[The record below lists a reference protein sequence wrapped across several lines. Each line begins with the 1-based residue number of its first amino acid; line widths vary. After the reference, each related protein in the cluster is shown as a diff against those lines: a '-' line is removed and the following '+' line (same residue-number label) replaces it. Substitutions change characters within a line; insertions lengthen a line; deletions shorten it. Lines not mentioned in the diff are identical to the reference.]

1 MKTRSGIHA
10 RVDLAL
16 VERKLFESRA
26 KAQEAIAA
34 GLVHADGK
42 RVRKPSD
49 RIDPAARIE
58 ATPAYPWV
66 SRGGVKLA
74 AALDAFG
81 LDPSGHHC
89 LDVGASTG
97 GFTHVLL
104 ARGAAKVLCVDVGHD
119 QLHPHIAKD
128 PRVEAFEGMDVR
140 VMPEALWK
148 PPPSFMTCD
157 VSFIPLDRVLPTIL
171 PRSARNASLVLLIK
185 PQFEAGPGAASKG
198 VVKSGAIK
206 EQVCETIKNLVQ
218 NLDFR
223 LVGVMPSPITG
234 SDGNQEFLLGAMR
247 P

>member
-1 MKTRSGIHA
+1 MNTSSGSHGRA
-10 RVDLAL
+10 DVAL
-16 VERKLFESRA
+16 VELKLFESRT

-34 GLVHADGK
+34 GLVRADG
-42 RVRKPSD
+42 RRIRKPSD
-49 RIDPAARIE
+49 FIDPAAKIE

-74 AALDAFG
+74 AALDTFG

-89 LDVGASTG
+89 LDIGASTG

-104 ARGAAKVLCVDVGHD
+104 ARDAAKVLCVDVGHG
-119 QLHPHIAKD
+119 QLHPHVAGD

-140 VMPEALWK
+140 AMPNSLWE

-171 PRSARNASLVLLIK
+171 PRAARNARLVALIK
-185 PQFEAGPGAASKG
+185 PQFEAGRGAASKG
-198 VVKSGAIK
+198 IVKSDAIK
-206 EQVCETIKNLVQ
+206 QQVCEKIKNLVQ
-218 NLDFR
+218 NLGFR

-247 P
+247 E